1 MTEREAHG
9 PTRVRH
15 RMMAFL
21 CVLSFLTYFDRV
33 CIMRAQED
41 IKADLGL
48 GNAEMGAILGAFWL
62 AYALF
67 ELPGGWLGDRFGAR
81 LTLTRIVFAW
91 SLFTALSGSATGFA
105 SLLASRLLFGAGEA
119 GAFPN
124 MARAQQRWL
133 PVEARARAGGLLF
146 LLARWGGALSPLI
159 FGTLLRA
166 FGSEGFRRAAR
177 ASIVFSGL
185 AVVAPWRLSFWSA
198 GLVGAF
204 WCVWFFLR
212 FRDDPARHPGVNE
225 AELALIRRGR
235 GDAPPQEAWT
245 RELWGRLARS
255 PSLWA
260 LGGLYLFGSFGW
272 SFFVSWAPAYLKQAH
287 GVAMGS
293 SEVMTGLPLFCGGIS
308 CVLGGTLSDALVKR
322 TGKKRLVRAMF
333 TLFGYG
339 AAASAMWGLR
349 FSTSPEQATLLMC
362 VAAAG
367 GDFAQGANWATI
379 VDVGGQF
386 AGTAAGFVNMVG
398 NGGNYLQPSIGAWV
412 SSSFGFGA
420 MFVVYALTYVVAAA
434 MWLFIDPDRP
444 FYAPRLARV
453 PAVGAA

>member
-1 MTEREAHG
+1 VTPDPTQDR
-9 PTRVRH
+9 PTRVRY

-41 IKADLGL
+41 IKADLGI
-48 GNAEMGAILGAFWL
+48 GNAEMGVVLGAFWL

-81 LTLTRIVFAW
+81 ITLTRIVFAW
-91 SLFTALSGSATGFA
+91 SLFTALSGAATGFA
-105 SLLASRLLFGAGEA
+105 SLLVSRLMFGAGEA

-146 LLARWGGALSPLI
+146 LLARWGGAFSPLV
-159 FGTLLRA
+159 FGTMLRA
-166 FGSEGFRRAAR
+166 FGSERFRHFAEG
-177 ASIVFSGL
+177 SVIFSGL
-185 AVVAPWRLSFWSA
+185 ARAAPWRLSFWAA
-198 GLVGAF
+198 GLFGAV
-204 WCVWFFLR
+204 WCVWFFWG
-212 FRDDPARHPGVNE
+212 FRDDPALHPGVNE
-225 AELALIRRGR
+225 AERALIGRGR
-235 GDAPPQEAWT
+235 VEVAHHE
-245 RELWGRLARS
+245 RLDRGTWRLLFAS

-272 SFFVSWAPAYLKQAH
+272 SFFVSWAPVYLKQAH
-287 GVAMGS
+287 GVTMGG
-293 SEVMTGLPLFCGGIS
+293 SEIMTGLPLFCGGIS

-322 TGKKRLVRAMF
+322 TGQKRLVRALF
-333 TLFGYG
+333 TLGGYG
-339 AAASAMWGLR
+339 CAASAMWGLR
-349 FSTSPEQATLLMC
+349 FSTSAEEATVLMC
-362 VAAAG
+362 IAAAG
-367 GDFAQGANWATI
+367 GDFAQGANWASI
-379 VDVGGQF
+379 VDVGGIF

-412 SSSFGFGA
+412 SGSFGFGA
-420 MFVVYALTYVVAAA
+420 MFVLYAAMYLIAAS

-444 FYAPRLARV
+444 FHRS
-453 PAVGAA
+453 

>member
-1 MTEREAHG
+1 VSTLALETTES
-9 PTRVRH
+9 PTRVRY

-41 IKADLGL
+41 IKADLGI
-48 GNAEMGAILGAFWL
+48 GNAEMGAVLGAFWL

-81 LTLTRIVFAW
+81 VTLTRIVFAW
-91 SLFTALSGSATGFA
+91 SLFTALSGSATGFV
-105 SLLASRLLFGAGEA
+105 SLLLSRFLFGVGEA

-146 LLARWGGALSPLI
+146 LLARWGGAFSPLL
-159 FGTLLRA
+159 FGTMLRA

-177 ASIVFSGL
+177 ESVVFAGL
-185 AVVAPWRLSFWSA
+185 ADAAPWRLSFWTA
-198 GLVGAF
+198 GIIGAV
-204 WCVWFFLR
+204 WCVWFFWG
-212 FRDDPARHPGVNE
+212 FRDDPAPHPRVNQ

-235 GDAPPQEAWT
+235 VET
-245 RELWGRLARS
+245 ESRELGREGWRSLVRS

-272 SFFVSWAPAYLKQAH
+272 SFFVSWAPRYLKEAH
-287 GVAMGS
+287 GVAMGG

-308 CVLGGTLSDALVKR
+308 CVLGGALSDALVKR
-322 TGKKRLVRAMF
+322 TGKKRLVRALF
-333 TLFGYG
+333 TVVGYG
-339 AAASAMWGLR
+339 TAASAMWGLR

-362 VAAAG
+362 IAAAG

-386 AGTAAGFVNMVG
+386 AGTAAGFVNMIG

-420 MFVVYALTYVVAAA
+420 MFVVYAAMYVIAAS
-434 MWLFIDPDRP
+434 MWLFIDPNKAFHER
-444 FYAPRLARV
+444 
-453 PAVGAA
+453 